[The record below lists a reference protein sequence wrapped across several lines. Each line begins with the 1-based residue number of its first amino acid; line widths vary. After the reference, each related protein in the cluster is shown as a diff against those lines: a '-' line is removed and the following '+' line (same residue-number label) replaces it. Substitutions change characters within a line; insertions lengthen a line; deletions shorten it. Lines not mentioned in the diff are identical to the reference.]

1 MRKLACAAVAAA
13 MAFALAG
20 CAGAGTSDEEQVNQ
34 QLQEQQVVDKSE
46 LQAEIL
52 SQKAYEEEA
61 YPAVSWD
68 KYTAALDNAN
78 SVMENEDATQE
89 EVDSAESSL
98 RNSAYSMENATDRE
112 HPKKFAY
119 EWYKAG
125 DRYKRDGTWTT
136 AACMV
141 KSTFND
147 GENRLLVATI
157 ANDDASL
164 SDCDVLLQP
173 TNSASFDEIDQGD
186 VLAILGTTE
195 EMKVV
200 TIGKTYKETLP
211 VINVVELEIAP

>member
-1 MRKLACAAVAAA
+1 MPGSKFKLLPGIIVLNRK
-13 MAFALAG
+13 
-20 CAGAGTSDEEQVNQ
+20 
-34 QLQEQQVVDKSE
+34 
-46 LQAEIL
+46 
-52 SQKAYEEEA
+52 KAICQFWSNRA
-61 YPAVSWD
+61 
-68 KYTAALDNAN
+68 
-78 SVMENEDATQE
+78 
-89 EVDSAESSL
+89 
-98 RNSAYSMENATDRE
+98 
-112 HPKKFAY
+112 KKFAY